1 METQTIVATVIALL
15 GAALVT
21 GLGYYAR
28 KELGLKQWQ
37 TAVDYAELVVNSID
51 KLYADGQVIKDQR
64 LQTAIDALTT
74 RCPWLKSAEAHTLIH
89 GWLNIIRQEQLDI
102 TATGLTESAL
112 QPPALPS
119 SASTPSSLPSAA
131 AGPKPFQSKSK

>member
-51 KLYADGQVIKDQR
+51 KLYADGQVVKDQR

-112 QPPALPS
+112 QPPA
-119 SASTPSSLPSAA
+119 ACRAA
-131 AGPKPFQSKSK
+131 PARPRPPPAPKPFQSKGR

>member
-51 KLYADGQVIKDQR
+51 KLYEDGQVVKDQR
-64 LQTAIDALTT
+64 LQTAMNTLTT
-74 RCPWLKSAEAHTLIH
+74 RCPWLKSEDAHTLIH
-89 GWLNIIRQEQLDI
+89 GWLNIIRQEQRANATLDLP
-102 TATGLTESAL
+102 TDSQLAQLYADTDFDLPQTSSTSNL
-112 QPPALPS
+112 PPA
-119 SASTPSSLPSAA
+119 
-131 AGPKPFQSKSK
+131 

>member
-1 METQTIVATVIALL
+1 LTTGSTI
-15 GAALVT
+15 T

-51 KLYADGQVIKDQR
+51 KLYEDGQVVKDQR
-64 LQTAIDALTT
+64 LQTAINALTT

-119 SASTPSSLPSAA
+119 SVSTPPALI
-131 AGPKPFQSKSK
+131 GPKPYQNKGK

>member
-1 METQTIVATVIALL
+1 METQTIVATVIVLL

-51 KLYADGQVIKDQR
+51 D
-64 LQTAIDALTT
+64 
-74 RCPWLKSAEAHTLIH
+74 TL
-89 GWLNIIRQEQLDI
+89 
-102 TATGLTESAL
+102 ASAL
-112 QPPALPS
+112 LAGYQAVRPLSTSEADAWPVMLRAGALRFWVSRLLDFHQP
-119 SASTPSSLPSAA
+119 ASGELTFTKDPGVFQQLLAA
-131 AGPKPFQSKSK
+131 HRQRTRFWL